1 MTTVRSLLTGL
12 FLGLPFLVAPAILVA
27 APRPDTTVAQAAPV
41 MPAPTATLA
50 ASPSGTLK
58 VIPTHLPTRMDGGGK
73 AGGGAVPCAA
83 TTTIIKAHAG
93 RSGPHQLI
101 ALN

>member
-27 APRPDTTVAQAAPV
+27 APRPDVAAVAQGT
-41 MPAPTATLA
+41 PAPAATLA
-50 ASPSGTLK
+50 ATPSGKLK
-58 VIPTHLPTRMDGGGK
+58 VIPANLPTRMDGGK
-73 AGGGAVPCAA
+73 AGGLAVPCKAT

-93 RSGPHQLI
+93 RSVPHQLI

>member
-12 FLGLPFLVAPAILVA
+12 FLGLPFLVAPAILAA
-27 APRPDTTVAQAAPV
+27 APRPDVAAVAQVA
-41 MPAPTATLA
+41 PAPAATLA
-50 ASPSGTLK
+50 ASPSGKLK
-58 VIPTHLPTRMDGGGK
+58 VIPAHLPTRMDGGGK
-73 AGGGAVPCAA
+73 AGGLAVPCKAT

-93 RSGPHQLI
+93 RSVPHQLI

>member
-27 APRPDTTVAQAAPV
+27 APRPDIAAVAQGT
-41 MPAPTATLA
+41 PAPAATLA
-50 ASPSGTLK
+50 ATPSGKLK
-58 VIPTHLPTRMDGGGK
+58 VIPARMDGAKSGGV
-73 AGGGAVPCAA
+73 ALPCKA
-83 TTTIIKAHAG
+83 TTATIIKAHAG
-93 RSGPHQLI
+93 RSVPHQLI

>member
-27 APRPDTTVAQAAPV
+27 APRPDVAAVAQGT
-41 MPAPTATLA
+41 PAPAATLA
-50 ASPSGTLK
+50 SSPSGKLK
-58 VIPTHLPTRMDGGGK
+58 VIPTRVDGGT
-73 AGGGAVPCAA
+73 AGAVAVPCKAT

-93 RSGPHQLI
+93 RSVPHQLI